1 MVDPKD
7 AVQKMQDYIAC
18 HLMEEIS
25 LEELARA
32 SMYSA
37 WHAHRLFV
45 DALRMGP
52 AEYIRKLRLSASAL
66 ELRDSKARVLDIALK
81 YGFTS
86 VDGYQRAFLKEF
98 GCNPG
103 VYAHFP
109 LPIYLFIPYG
119 VKLPAKKR
127 KNMETKTVFVQ
138 LLHKPERK
146 TIVRRG
152 IKAEDYYQYCEEVGC
167 DVWGLLASIKSING
181 EPYAYWL
188 PKSLIKPG
196 TSKYIQGVEVE
207 PGYSAPLPEGLE
219 MTSMPESD
227 YLLFQGEPYD
237 DCDFEEAIGELWRAI
252 EKYDPSRM
260 GLEWNPNAPKI
271 QMEPLGN
278 RGYMELHPVRPISK

>member
-1 MVDPKD
+1 MVDAND
-7 AVQKMQDYIAC
+7 AVQRMQDYIAS
-18 HLMEEIS
+18 HLLEEIT
-25 LEELARA
+25 LQDLAQA

-66 ELRDSKARVLDIALK
+66 ELRDSEVRILDVALK
-81 YGFTS
+81 YGFSS

-103 VYAHFP
+103 VYANSP
-109 LPIYLFIPYG
+109 MPIYLFIPFG

-127 KNMETKTVFVQ
+127 INMETKTVFVQ
-138 LLHKPERK
+138 LLHKSERQAIIK
-146 TIVRRG
+146 RAT
-152 IKAEDYYQYCEEVGC
+152 KAEDYYQYCEEVDC
-167 DVWGLLASIKSING
+167 EIWGLLASIKSING

-188 PKSLIKPG
+188 PQNLIKPG

-207 PGYSAPLPEGLE
+207 PGYTTPLPEGLE
-219 MTSMPESD
+219 MTTMPESD

-237 DCDFEEAIGELWRAI
+237 DCGYEEAIGELWRVI

-260 GLEWNPNAPKI
+260 GLEWNPDAPKI
-271 QMEPLGN
+271 QMEPIGS
-278 RGYMELHPVRPISK
+278 RGYMELHPVRPIH